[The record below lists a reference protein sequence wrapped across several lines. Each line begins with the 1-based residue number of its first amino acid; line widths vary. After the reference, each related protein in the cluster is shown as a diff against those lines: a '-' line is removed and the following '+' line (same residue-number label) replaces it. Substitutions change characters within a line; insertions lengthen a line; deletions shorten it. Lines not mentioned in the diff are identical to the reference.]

1 MQASPFLSQYHNK
14 AYRCQPTRS
23 FHLPIF
29 KLHLTSICS
38 KALFSRTIEELIDET
53 SGRHGYLG
61 CERTAMNLLYSS
73 SSLGLLILSVG
84 SHPLVI
90 YIGTWVGGQY
100 KKLPLKLTVY
110 VFSSSHHRLEIPSQI
125 PSDSGRSKCTDTNQK
140 SQIIYLN
147 NIALS
152 GIVAPSLSVP
162 GMGGTPSHRTC
173 DDYCYEYLSILSSGY
188 SDIHL
193 TGGHSLKYLIPG
205 LYSRSGIQLYVL
217 ISSFLRFT
225 DPVLQLAFTTNQQLV
240 SVDYARDVEIRN
252 SSKSVA
258 YRINYCQIYRL
269 GRGRC
274 EERTK
279 TNNTRH
285 TYSADNLSNR
295 REPLI
300 LTNSVV
306 SRWKAIQL
314 WKGRKYLSNH
324 QDLQDM
330 NDVQCSKENTFG
342 FKDNKTMLAALQL
355 PGLDLSTRFIQKNM
369 TGPSFFD
376 QLDVPGDD
384 FKKFGLY
391 MWLSSDDVRPP
402 IHYDMDHNF
411 YVHISGRTHPMWHK
425 SQCQYDACQSVSS
438 TDCACP
444 NFLKAEA
451 REATLEGGEV
461 LYIPPYWWHH
471 VQSITASVSL
481 ASWSSSGVTR
491 SMSFLWSRRLSF
503 ESVEHPEAKR
513 AWLIYFI
520 ERLYSRTYGRDAQK
534 RMRMMMDVRW
544 KPLRSL
550 FEDGWVEVCRA
561 EEITE
566 ENKKKIEEDV
576 EYVITKLEDC
586 QGAVN
591 GVEWS
596 TQRRDVGAIR
606 DLELMDYI
614 EVLASGVVGADCFYP
629 FFKHCL
635 LTNPTIQIPI

>member
-1 MQASPFLSQYHNK
+1 MQLPFASL
-14 AYRCQPTRS
+14 C
-23 FHLPIF
+23 
-29 KLHLTSICS
+29 
-38 KALFSRTIEELIDET
+38 
-53 SGRHGYLG
+53 
-61 CERTAMNLLYSS
+61 LLYD
-73 SSLGLLILSVG
+73 LS
-84 SHPLVI
+84 
-90 YIGTWVGGQY
+90 
-100 KKLPLKLTVY
+100 
-110 VFSSSHHRLEIPSQI
+110 
-125 PSDSGRSKCTDTNQK
+125 
-140 SQIIYLN
+140 
-147 NIALS
+147 
-152 GIVAPSLSVP
+152 
-162 GMGGTPSHRTC
+162 
-173 DDYCYEYLSILSSGY
+173 
-188 SDIHL
+188 
-193 TGGHSLKYLIPG
+193 
-205 LYSRSGIQLYVL
+205 
-217 ISSFLRFT
+217 
-225 DPVLQLAFTTNQQLV
+225 LV

-376 QLDVPGDD
+376 QLDVPGGDY
-384 FKKFGLY
+384 LY
-391 MWLSSDDVRPP
+391 WYGKVGNHLRQDVEPNELFDDVRPP

-576 EYVITKLEDC
+576 EYVTTKLEDC
-586 QGAVN
+586 QGA
-591 GVEWS
+591 
-596 TQRRDVGAIR
+596 GAIR

-614 EVLASGVVGADCFYP
+614 EVLASGIYSEYLQTCSQDVQILLGSHSLCRLDNFFHSSLLAHYTKSLPLVAPSMQADTNRALVDIHALYLCAGLHYP
-629 FFKHCL
+629 IDGLVLETVLAQSLSQRRDKRVSTKPQDETKTRQTSLVSDRLETVSRDTGNKPFARPCTKSREGGEL
-635 LTNPTIQIPI
+635 L